1 LYKKSLVVGIL
12 ILMLGVNIG
21 STFAGDIDVKTM
33 SSVGFDG
40 NTLYVGGSGPGNF
53 SKIQDAINN
62 ASNGDTVFVFYHN
75 SPYYEQL
82 YINKSID
89 LVGEET
95 HKPIIDFIP
104 RECGIFINKD
114 NVSVSGFSIRNSKPG
129 FNTGITIYGSNS
141 NNVVISNNYFIHI
154 NRGIYIDGGDCNHIY
169 GNAMLND
176 FFIGI
181 EITNHSNS
189 NIISN
194 NWINKADYI
203 GIKITNY
210 CKFNTFKRN
219 RIGYSNMGIQVED
232 SDENEFIFNSIY
244 ENIGYHILSIEKSY
258 NNNFYYNDF
267 YDDNRMNSIFS
278 IDSDNIWKQNYWGGS
293 RIMPRIILVRKYIG
307 GS

>member
-1 LYKKSLVVGIL
+1 MKKKLIGIFVCMLL
-12 ILMLGVNIG
+12 IATVLPVSGTVLMERT
-21 STFAGDIDVKTM
+21 SKPTFTGD
-33 SSVGFDG
+33 
-40 NTLYVGGSGPGNF
+40 TLYVGGSGPGNYT
-53 SKIQDAINN
+53 KIQDAIND
-62 ASNGDTVFVFYHN
+62 SVDGDTVFVFYHI

-104 RECGIFINKD
+104 GECGIFINKD
-114 NVSVSGFSIRNSKPG
+114 NVSVSGFSICNSKPG

-169 GNAMLND
+169 DNAMLND

-203 GIKITNY
+203 GIKVTNY
-210 CKFNTFKRN
+210 CKFNTFEGN

-232 SDENEFIFNSIY
+232 SDENEFIY
-244 ENIGYHILSIEKSY
+244 GWEYCV
-258 NNNFYYNDF
+258 D
-267 YDDNRMNSIFS
+267 
-278 IDSDNIWKQNYWGGS
+278 
-293 RIMPRIILVRKYIG
+293 
-307 GS
+307 